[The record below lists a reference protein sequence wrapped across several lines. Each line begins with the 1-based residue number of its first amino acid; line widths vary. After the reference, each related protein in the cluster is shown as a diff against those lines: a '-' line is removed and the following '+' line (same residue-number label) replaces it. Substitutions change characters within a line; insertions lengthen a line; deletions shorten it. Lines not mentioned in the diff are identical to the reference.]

1 MVHGWITPAGGVTS
15 PNTWG
20 VHTTVTNSTRC
31 WRFYALNQ
39 QVRLATAG
47 LYQSKPKGRGKVGFW
62 WLKSMTQE
70 FVEKGIN
77 DMSLKKHLI
86 WFICKSI
93 RCNSYV
99 SVTSCVKLGWSTLED
114 CYWLGCHS
122 QAYPRN
128 HWWYCGWSE
137 FCSIS
142 YCAFFISEASTRGT
156 NHKLQKTMNTF
167 SSHML
172 PEATSSRLS
181 MLYGI
186 FSIQFDLNLNKTPA
200 TVCEW
205 SFF

>member
-1 MVHGWITPAGGVTS
+1 MGSPPQTHGGSTQQSLTQPGAGGS
-15 PNTWG
+15 MPW
-20 VHTTVTNSTRC
+20 TNRC
-31 WRFYALNQ
+31 DWLQLAYINPSQKDVERWDFSDSSRWRRSLL
-39 QVRLATAG
+39 R
-47 LYQSKPKGRGKVGFW
+47 KV
-62 WLKSMTQE
+62 LMTCL
-70 FVEKGIN
+70 
-77 DMSLKKHLI
+77 MSLKKHLI

-128 HWWYCGWSE
+128 HGWYCGWSE

-142 YCAFFISEASTRGT
+142 YCAFFISEARTWET

-181 MLYGI
+181 MLH
-186 FSIQFDLNLNKTPA
+186 
-200 TVCEW
+200 
-205 SFF
+205 